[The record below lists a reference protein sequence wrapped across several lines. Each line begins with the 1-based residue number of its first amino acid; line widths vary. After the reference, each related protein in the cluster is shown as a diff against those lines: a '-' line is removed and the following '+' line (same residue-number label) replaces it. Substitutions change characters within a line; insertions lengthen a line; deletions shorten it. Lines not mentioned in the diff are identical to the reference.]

1 MYNISKRS
9 NVSVENI
16 KKWNNLKN
24 DSISKGQTLY
34 LVKTYTVKKGD
45 TLYSIA
51 KNQKTTVDKIKSDN
65 KLDSNSIKVGQILKI
80 K

>member
-1 MYNISKRS
+1 
-9 NVSVENI
+9 
-16 KKWNNLKN
+16 
-24 DSISKGQTLY
+24 
-34 LVKTYTVKKGD
+34 TYTVKKGD